1 MIKVVT
7 APDYNIYEGKSIFL
21 AGGITNVPE
30 WQTDLI
36 DMLRKMD
43 LGKEQ
48 VILYNPRRKNFPIHD
63 PNASNEQITWEF
75 RKLQASEM
83 IIFWFARGSINPIVL
98 YELGMWGNS
107 RATPISIGLDPLYER
122 KQDVIIQTGLA
133 RPALE
138 VKTSLQDIAED
149 IQKFCLK
156 V

>member
-7 APDYNIYEGKSIFL
+7 APDYNYYEGKSIFL
-21 AGGITNVPE
+21 AGGITSCPL
-30 WQTDLI
+30 WQNDLI

-48 VILYNPRRKNFPIHD
+48 VVLYNPRRKNFPIHD
-63 PNASNEQITWEF
+63 PNASNEQITWEYK
-75 RKLQASEM
+75 KLRDSEM
-83 IIFWFARGSINPIVL
+83 VIFWFCRGSINPIVL

-107 RATPISIGLDPLYER
+107 RATPIAIGVDPLYER

-138 VKTSLQDIAED
+138 VRTTLKAIADD
-149 IQKFCLK
+149 IQSFCLT
-156 V
+156 